1 MNNLSIKQIKQL
13 TSYEKE
19 KVYGLDIGSKHSN
32 NYPSCIG
39 ITIGGTPPS
48 KTPLFND
55 FSLLNINGTIHSLR
69 GGEPLLTPDDDRF
82 VVLPVKYNDLYK
94 MYKNAVSCFWV
105 AEEVDLSKD
114 MNDWNKLNYNE
125 KYFISM
131 ILAFFACMDGL
142 INENLCLRFMGEV
155 QNSEARLFYG
165 FQIAIEG
172 IHQEV
177 YANLID
183 TYIANPI
190 EKAKLL
196 NAINDF
202 PCVKKKADWVK
213 DHIQSSDSFAE
224 RLVAFICVE
233 GIHFSG
239 AFCAI
244 YWFKSKNLLPGLC
257 FSNELIS
264 RDEALHTEFGIALYE
279 KLNNKLSQEK
289 IHSIIKEAVDIETEF
304 IIEALP
310 CRLLG
315 MNSNLMTKYIQFVA
329 DRLCIQLGCDK
340 IWNVP
345 LPFSFMETISI
356 ERKSNFFECRV
367 SEYALATK
375 DQNEDIFDFNTT
387 F

>member
-1 MNNLSIKQIKQL
+1 M
-13 TSYEKE
+13 
-19 KVYGLDIGSKHSN
+19 
-32 NYPSCIG
+32 P
-39 ITIGGTPPS
+39 
-48 KTPLFND
+48 
-55 FSLLNINGTIHSLR
+55 
-69 GGEPLLTPDDDRF
+69 EPLLTPDDERF

-94 MYKNAVSCFWV
+94 MYKDAVACFWV

-114 MNDWNKLNYNE
+114 LADWAKLSVDE

-142 INENLCLRFMGEV
+142 VNENLAIRFFSEV

-165 FQIAIEG
+165 FQMAIEG

-177 YANLID
+177 YATLID
-183 TYIANPI
+183 TYISNKE
-190 EKAKLL
+190 EKTKLL
-196 NAINDF
+196 NAIQHF

-213 DHIQSSDSFAE
+213 DHIQSSECFAE

-244 YWFKSKNLLPGLC
+244 YWFRTKNLLKGLC

-264 RDEALHTEFGIALYE
+264 RDEALHTEFAIALYN
-279 KLNNKLSQEK
+279 KLENRLSQEK
-289 IHSIIKEAVDIETEF
+289 FHSIIREAVEIETEF
-304 IIEALP
+304 ICEALP
-310 CRLLG
+310 CRLIG
-315 MNSNLMTKYIQFVA
+315 MNSDLMTKYIQFVA
-329 DRLCIQLGCDK
+329 DRVCLQLGYNK
-340 IWNVP
+340 IWNVSC
-345 LPFSFMETISI
+345 PFAYMEAISL

-375 DQNEDIFDFNTT
+375 DQPDDCFDFNSS

>member
-1 MNNLSIKQIKQL
+1 MN
-13 TSYEKE
+13 
-19 KVYGLDIGSKHSN
+19 
-32 NYPSCIG
+32 
-39 ITIGGTPPS
+39 
-48 KTPLFND
+48 
-55 FSLLNINGTIHSLR
+55 
-69 GGEPLLTPDDDRF
+69 EPLLTPDDERF
-82 VVLPVKYNDLYK
+82 VVLPVKYKDLYE
-94 MYKNAVSCFWV
+94 MYKKAVACFWV

-114 MNDWNKLNYNE
+114 ITDWAKLNENE
-125 KYFISM
+125 RYFISM

-142 INENLCLRFMGEV
+142 INENICCRFMNDV

-165 FQIAIEG
+165 FQMAIEG

-177 YANLID
+177 YATLID

-196 NAINDF
+196 NAINNF

-244 YWFKSKNLLPGLC
+244 YWFRSKNLLSGLC

-264 RDEALHTEFGIALYE
+264 RDEALHTEFGIALYK
-279 KLNNKLSQEK
+279 KLNNKLKGEQ
-289 IHSIIKEAVDIETEF
+289 IHTIIKEAVAIETEF
-304 IIEALP
+304 ICEALP

-315 MNSNLMTKYIQFVA
+315 MNSDLMTRYIQFVA
-329 DRLCIQLGCDK
+329 DRLCLQLGCDK

-345 LPFSFMETISI
+345 LPFSFMENISV
-356 ERKSNFFECRV
+356 ERKSNFFECKV
-367 SEYALATK
+367 SEYALANK
-375 DQNEDIFDFNTT
+375 EIVGDCFDFSSP